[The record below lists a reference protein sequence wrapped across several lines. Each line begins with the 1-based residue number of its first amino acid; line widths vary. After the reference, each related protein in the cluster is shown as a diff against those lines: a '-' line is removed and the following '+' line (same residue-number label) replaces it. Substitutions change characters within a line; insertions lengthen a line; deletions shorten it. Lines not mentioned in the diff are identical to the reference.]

1 MILRLSWETLMRM
14 MRIVAVLAVS
24 VCLTGCIN
32 SGTLIKVKPDGS
44 GTIDQTILMNVA
56 TLKGMMAG
64 LDPKGEM
71 KEKTPFSDAQLK
83 EAAARLGKGVRF
95 VSSTPMSQGGF
106 EGVKAI
112 YAFDDIN
119 QVRVDQDPNVSGSSG
134 NQMSSANNSNPV
146 TFKHARQGGNSV
158 LTIAFN
164 ENAKAG
170 QAPPAGAQTAP
181 ENVDPA
187 MLQMMKSM
195 FQGFKVAI
203 DVEVEGKIVKTNA
216 DYVNGSRVTL
226 LEIDMASLLEDE
238 AKLRAIQPKLKPG
251 ASIADVKPYLKD
263 VKGVKINEPVVTIEY
278 R

>member
-1 MILRLSWETLMRM
+1 MISRFSWETLMRIL
-14 MRIVAVLAVS
+14 RVVTILAVS

-32 SGTLIKVKPDGS
+32 SGTLIKVKADGS
-44 GTIDQTILMNVA
+44 GTVEQTLLMNVA
-56 TLKGMMAG
+56 TLKAMMSG
-64 LDPKGEM
+64 IDPKGEM
-71 KEKTPFSDAQLK
+71 QKSPFSDAQLK
-83 EAAARLGKGVRF
+83 QVAERLGKGVRF

-119 QVRVDQDPNVSGSSG
+119 QVRVDQDPNFGP
-134 NQMSSANNSNPV
+134 SADSRTAASQEPV
-146 TFKHARQGGNSV
+146 TFKHTKQGGNSV
-158 LTIAFN
+158 LTVSFN
-164 ENAKAG
+164 ENAKA
-170 QAPPAGAQTAP
+170 PADTPMPNQP
-181 ENVDPA
+181 ENMDPA

-203 DVEVEGKIVKTNA
+203 DLEVEGKIVKTNA
-216 DYVNGSRVTL
+216 DYVNGSKITL

-238 AKLRAIQPKLKPG
+238 AKLRAIQSKLKPG

-263 VKGVKINEPVVTIEY
+263 VKGVKINNPVVTVEY